1 MLWPGAS
8 VASSILLMQLFLAT
22 WSVSAGLG
30 YPELLGGCLE
40 RAAASPVL
48 RYLETFPASPG
59 LVSAASEILRCRVA
73 VSAGDRA
80 TEFTEQCP
88 CRAGGQYLR
97 LGEGV
102 LAACALKRERNFSK
116 CLDPI
121 GICLCL
127 GSSEIALT
135 PSSRYFAF
143 ECCSS
148 LVLGETS

>member
-1 MLWPGAS
+1 M
-8 VASSILLMQLFLAT
+8 
-22 WSVSAGLG
+22 
-30 YPELLGGCLE
+30 
-40 RAAASPVL
+40 
-48 RYLETFPASPG
+48 
-59 LVSAASEILRCRVA
+59 A

-127 GSSEIALT
+127 GSSEIALM